1 MLKRGVTD
9 KLSNLNTMAFIV
21 LKVTCSEEV
30 AEMLQAE
37 LSDIGFDSFM
47 STDEGFE
54 ASVKKEEFDEDAV
67 DEVFGH
73 YAALGSLSYRSQE
86 VAKQNWNKLWE
97 SNYEMVEVNEDC
109 LIRADFHVPSKKYKY
124 EILITPKM
132 SFGTGHHA
140 TTKLML
146 LNQMEI
152 DHKQKK
158 VFEAGSGTGI
168 LSIMAHKLG
177 ASVVDA
183 CEVEDWSVENTLEN
197 ATLNNAKVDCRLG
210 MAAQIGKEAQYQ
222 IVLAN
227 INRNVILEEL
237 RVYNGLLQDMGILV
251 LSGFHPEDIPL
262 IVNKAISLRL
272 KFTKCKVHENWASL
286 VFEKG

>member
-1 MLKRGVTD
+1 
-9 KLSNLNTMAFIV
+9 MAFIV
-21 LKVTCSEEV
+21 LKVTCNEEV
-30 AEMLQAE
+30 GDMLQAE
-37 LSDIGFDSFM
+37 LADLDFDSFM

-54 ASVKKEEFDEDAV
+54 ASVEKEKFDEEAV
-67 DEVFGH
+67 DEIFGH
-73 YAALGSLSYRSQE
+73 YASLGTLSYRSEE

-97 SNYEMVEVNEDC
+97 SNYDMVEVNEDC
-109 LIRADFHVPSKKYKY
+109 LIRADFHVPARTYKY

-146 LNQMEI
+146 LNQMQV
-152 DHKQKK
+152 DHTNKN

-168 LSIMAHKLG
+168 LSIMAIKLG
-177 ASVVDA
+177 AARVDA

-197 ATLNNAKVDCRLG
+197 AALNHAEVNCKLG
-210 MAAQIGKEAQYQ
+210 TAAETADFGQYQ

-227 INRNVILEEL
+227 INKNIVLEEL
-237 RVYNGLLQDMGILV
+237 SIYDQLLQTKGHII
-251 LSGFHPEDIPL
+251 LSGFHAEDIPAV
-262 IVNKAISLRL
+262 VNKATSLRL
-272 KFTKCKVHENWASL
+272 KFTKCKVHENWTSL